1 MKLVICP
8 SCGNDLMYVNMLIE
22 VKKENEKA
30 WKLIKNRK
38 CCTITAFTSILPT
51 RNYPILPQIEI
62 AKISTNLTF

>member
-1 MKLVICP
+1 
-8 SCGNDLMYVNMLIE
+8 MLIE